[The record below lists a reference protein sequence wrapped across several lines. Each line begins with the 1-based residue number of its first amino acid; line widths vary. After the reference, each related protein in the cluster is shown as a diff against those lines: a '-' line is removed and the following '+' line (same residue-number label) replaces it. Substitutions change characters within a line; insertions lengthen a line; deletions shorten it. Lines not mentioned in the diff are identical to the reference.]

1 MPGRLE
7 GKVAFI
13 TGAARG
19 QGRAHA
25 VAMAKE
31 GADIIAVDIC
41 RQIES
46 NPYPLATPDDL
57 AETERSVKELGRR
70 VVARIADVRERHE
83 LRDAVEAGL
92 ADLGKIDIVVA
103 NAGILPM
110 AMGRPH
116 DAMSFVDASDVDL
129 LGVMNTVAVTIPHL
143 PDGSSII
150 VTGSTAGMIRGTTDN
165 PNMGPG
171 GAGYGWSKRVV
182 MEYVEEMCMHLAPR
196 MIRVN
201 AIHPTN
207 CNTHLLQNDGMY
219 SMFRPDLTQQGK
231 QATREDAEPLFTI
244 FQAMPIPYVEP
255 EDMRQPR
262 GLPRQR
268 RKPLHHRATDPRRRR
283 LAAQVA
289 QRPWRLV
296 GAASSDHRHDRWH
309 WWIDCRDIDEK
320 KTER

>member
-1 MPGRLE
+1 MTGRLE

-25 VAMAKE
+25 IAMAKE

-41 RQIES
+41 RDIPS

-57 AETERSVKELGRR
+57 SETERSVKETGRR
-70 VVARIADVRERHE
+70 VLAKIADVRERHE
-83 LRDAVEAGL
+83 LREAVEAGL
-92 ADLGKIDIVVA
+92 ADLGEIDIVVA

-143 PDGSSII
+143 SNGSSVII
-150 VTGSTAGMIRGTTDN
+150 TGSTAGMIRGTTDN

-171 GAGYGWSKRVV
+171 GRGYGWSKRVLI
-182 MEYVEEMCMHLAPR
+182 EYVEEMSMALADR

-231 QATREDAEPLFTI
+231 QATREDAEPLFTL
-244 FQAMPIPYVEP
+244 FQAMPIPYIEP
-255 EDMRQPR
+255 EDM
-262 GLPRQR
+262 
-268 RKPLHHRATDPRRRR
+268 AN
-283 LAAQVA
+283 LAVF
-289 QRPWRLV
+289 L
-296 GAASSDHRHDRWH
+296 ASEESRYITGQQIRVDAGSLLKWPNGPGG
-309 WWIDCRDIDEK
+309 
-320 KTER
+320 

>member
-1 MPGRLE
+1 MTGRLE

-25 VAMAKE
+25 LAMARE

-46 NPYPLATPDDL
+46 NPYPLADPDDL

-70 VVARIADVRERHE
+70 VVARVADVRERHE
-83 LRDAVEAGL
+83 LRDALEAGL

-110 AMGRPH
+110 AMGREH
-116 DAMSFVDASDVDL
+116 DPMFFVDASDVDL
-129 LGVMNTVAVTIPHL
+129 LGVMNTVAVTVPHL

-171 GAGYGWSKRVV
+171 GRGYGWSKRVII
-182 MEYVEEMCMHLAPR
+182 EYVEEMSLALAPK
-196 MIRVN
+196 MIRIN

-219 SMFRPDLTQQGK
+219 SMFRPDLTQAGK

-244 FQAMPIPYVEP
+244 FQAMPIPYIEP
-255 EDMRQPR
+255 QDMA
-262 GLPRQR
+262 
-268 RKPLHHRATDPRRRR
+268 H
-283 LAAQVA
+283 LAVF
-289 QRPWRLV
+289 L
-296 GAASSDHRHDRWH
+296 AS
-309 WWIDCRDIDEK
+309 DESRYVTGQQIRVDAGSLLK
-320 KTER
+320 WPNGPGG

>member
-1 MPGRLE
+1 MSGKLS

-25 VAMAKE
+25 LAMARE

-57 AETERSVKELGRR
+57 AETERAVKELGRR

-83 LRDAVEAGL
+83 LRDAVEAGR

-110 AMGRPH
+110 AMGKP
-116 DAMSFVDASDVDL
+116 DPMQFVDASDVDL
-129 LGVMNTVAVTIPHL
+129 VGVMNTVAVAIPHL
-143 PDGSSII
+143 PDGASVI

-171 GAGYGWSKRVV
+171 GAGYGWSKRIV
-182 MEYVEEMCMHLAPR
+182 MEYVDEMSLHLAPR

-219 SMFRPDLTQQGK
+219 SMFRPDLTSQGK
-231 QATREDAEPLFTI
+231 KATREDAEPLFTL
-244 FQAMPIPYVEP
+244 FQAMPIPYIEP
-255 EDMRQPR
+255 EDMANL
-262 GLPRQR
+262 GVF
-268 RKPLHHRATDPRRRR
+268 
-283 LAAQVA
+283 LA
-289 QRPWRLV
+289 
-296 GAASSDHRHDRWH
+296 SDDARYITGQHIRVDAGSLLKWPNGPGG
-309 WWIDCRDIDEK
+309 
-320 KTER
+320 

>member
-25 VAMAKE
+25 IAMAKE

-41 RQIES
+41 RQIDS

-57 AETERSVKELGRR
+57 AETERSIKELGRR

-83 LRDAVEAGL
+83 LRDAVEAGV
-92 ADLGKIDIVVA
+92 ADLGRIDIVVA

-110 AMGRPH
+110 AMGKP
-116 DAMSFVDASDVDL
+116 DPMQFVDASDVDL
-129 LGVMNTVAVTIPHL
+129 VGVMNTVAVTIPHL
-143 PDGSSII
+143 PEGSSII

-171 GAGYGWSKRVV
+171 GAGYGWSKRIV
-182 MEYVEEMCMHLAPR
+182 MEYVEEMCLHLAPR

-207 CNTHLLQNDGMY
+207 CNTNLLQNDGMY
-219 SMFRPDLTQQGK
+219 SMFRPDLTPRARRPPGRTPNRCSRFSRPCPSRTSSQRTWPTSGCSWP
-231 QATREDAEPLFTI
+231 ATRSRYITGQQIRVERAHCSSGPTRLYCWNIRFADVCHVAEL
-244 FQAMPIPYVEP
+244 
-255 EDMRQPR
+255 R
-262 GLPRQR
+262 
-268 RKPLHHRATDPRRRR
+268 
-283 LAAQVA
+283 
-289 QRPWRLV
+289 
-296 GAASSDHRHDRWH
+296 
-309 WWIDCRDIDEK
+309 
-320 KTER
+320 